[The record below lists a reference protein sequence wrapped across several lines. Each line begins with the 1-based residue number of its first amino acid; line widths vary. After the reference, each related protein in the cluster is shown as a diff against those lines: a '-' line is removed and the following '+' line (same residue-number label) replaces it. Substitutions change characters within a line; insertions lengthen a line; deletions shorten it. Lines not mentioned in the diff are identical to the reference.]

1 MLLGQK
7 SEEFSSLLFTSTN
20 EFYPPPPLEK
30 KCLKLV
36 FNVNIV
42 YGYLKSENFQDYS
55 QKPQQNCMFMNL
67 ATGKLNMV

>member
-1 MLLGQK
+1 MD
-7 SEEFSSLLFTSTN
+7 FT
-20 EFYPPPPLEK
+20 PPPPLGKVFETG
-30 KCLKLV
+30 

-42 YGYLKSENFQDYS
+42 YGNLKHENSQDYS